1 MYLLCAVVYQ
11 IVNYLSI
18 YNKVNVQLR
27 FLNLTQSTNQVFHIS
42 PAPQSLV
49 HLRDLGCSLHQ
60 TEVPKPYLRVILAD
74 LPPKNWSNQTQN
86 GPVSNRRTYIRFT
99 SLFVTSFSLLR
110 FYLRKRYA
118 GKVIRIGGSV
128 KPNIEG

>member
-1 MYLLCAVVYQ
+1 ME
-11 IVNYLSI
+11 I
-18 YNKVNVQLR
+18 
-27 FLNLTQSTNQVFHIS
+27 
-42 PAPQSLV
+42 
-49 HLRDLGCSLHQ
+49 
-60 TEVPKPYLRVILAD
+60 PKPYLRAILVD
-74 LPPKNWSNQTQN
+74 LPPNNWSNQAQN